1 MRESKGIR
9 QRIPDFAFR
18 GGQIM
23 SSSLGTLFR
32 VSTFGE
38 SHGVGVGAVVDGCPA
53 GLALS
58 AEDIQPQL
66 DRRRPGQSDITT
78 PREEADRVTI
88 LSGVENGLTLGTP
101 IGLLVHNKDQ
111 RPVDY
116 GEMSQVPRPSHA
128 DYTYQVK
135 YGIRA
140 SSGGG
145 RSSARETIGRVA
157 AGAIAEKIL
166 HQEWG
171 VEIVAW
177 VSAVGAVEADGID
190 IATVDRSQVDAHLS
204 RCPDRASAE
213 RMEARVREVLEAKDS
228 IGGIVS
234 CVCRNLPVGWGEPVF
249 DKLEARLAQA
259 MLSLPATKGFEIGSG
274 FAGTRL
280 LGSQH
285 NDPFVRKG
293 DRLGTVTNHAGGTL
307 GGLSSGEPVLFRVA
321 FKPVATIGRSQ
332 QTVDFSGQP
341 VTLEAKGRHD
351 PCVVPR
357 AVPIVE
363 TMTALVLL
371 DLALQQ
377 KVHQP

>member
-1 MRESKGIR
+1 
-9 QRIPDFAFR
+9 
-18 GGQIM
+18 M

-38 SHGVGVGAVVDGCPA
+38 SHGLGVGAILDGCPA
-53 GLALS
+53 GLQLS
-58 AEDIQPQL
+58 EADIQPQL
-66 DRRRPGQSDITT
+66 DRRRPGQSDLTT

-88 LSGVENGLTLGTP
+88 LSGVEDGLTLGTP

-111 RPVDY
+111 RPGDY

-128 DYTYQVK
+128 DFTYQAK
-135 YGIRA
+135 YGTRA

-166 HQEWG
+166 REEWG

-177 VSAVGAVEADGID
+177 VSSIGAEQASGID
-190 IATVDRSQVDAHLS
+190 PDTVSRAQVDTTLS
-204 RCPDRASAE
+204 RCPDKASAA
-213 RMEARVREVLEAKDS
+213 RMEALVREVLADKDS
-228 IGGIVS
+228 IGGVVS
-234 CVCRNLPVGWGEPVF
+234 CVCRNVPSGWGEPVF
-249 DKLEARLAQA
+249 DKLEAMLAQA

-274 FAGTRL
+274 FAGTQLR
-280 LGSQH
+280 GSRH
-285 NDPFVRKG
+285 NDPFVQKG
-293 DRLGTVTNHAGGTL
+293 ARLGTVTNNAGGTL
-307 GGLSSGEPVLFRVA
+307 GGISSGEPVLFRVA
-321 FKPVATIGRSQ
+321 FKPVATIGQPQ
-332 QTVDFSGQP
+332 QTVGFDGKP

-363 TMTALVLL
+363 SMAALVLL
-371 DLALQQ
+371 DLAMRQ
-377 KVHQP
+377 KTRGA

>member
-1 MRESKGIR
+1 
-9 QRIPDFAFR
+9 
-18 GGQIM
+18 M

-38 SHGVGVGAVVDGCPA
+38 SHGVGVGAIVDGCPA
-53 GLALS
+53 GLQLS
-58 AEDIQPQL
+58 ESDIQPQL
-66 DRRRPGQSDITT
+66 DRRRPGQSDLTT

-111 RPVDY
+111 RPGDY
-116 GEMSQVPRPSHA
+116 GEMDQIPRPSHA
-128 DYTYQVK
+128 DFTYQAK

-166 HQEWG
+166 REKWG

-177 VSAVGAVEADGID
+177 VSSVGAEEAAD
-190 IATVDRSQVDAHLS
+190 VDTDKVTRDQVDANLS
-204 RCPDRASAE
+204 RCPDNSSAA
-213 RMEARVREVLEAKDS
+213 RMEALVREVLEAKDS
-228 IGGIVS
+228 VGGVVS
-234 CVCRNLPVGWGEPVF
+234 CVCRHLPVGWGEPVF
-249 DKLEARLAQA
+249 DKLEAKLAQA

-280 LGSQH
+280 RGSQH
-285 NDPFVRKG
+285 NDPFIQKG
-293 DRLGTVTNHAGGTL
+293 DRLGTVTNYAGGTL
-307 GGLSSGEPVLFRVA
+307 GGISSGEPVLFRVA

-332 QTVDFSGQP
+332 QTVDFKGKP

-363 TMTALVLL
+363 AMAARMCAVFCRHLSSRR
-371 DLALQQ
+371 AAM
-377 KVHQP
+377 

>member
-1 MRESKGIR
+1 
-9 QRIPDFAFR
+9 
-18 GGQIM
+18 M

-38 SHGVGVGAVVDGCPA
+38 SHGIGVGAIVDGCPA
-53 GLALS
+53 GLQLS
-58 AEDIQPQL
+58 EADIQPQL
-66 DRRRPGQSDITT
+66 DRRRPGQSDLTT
-78 PREEADRVTI
+78 PREEADQVTI

-111 RPVDY
+111 RPGDY
-116 GEMSQVPRPSHA
+116 GEMDLVPRPSHA
-128 DYTYQVK
+128 DFTYQAK

-166 HQEWG
+166 REEWG

-177 VSAVGAVEADGID
+177 VSSVGAEEAVNVDVD
-190 IATVDRSQVDAHLS
+190 SVNRDQVDRNLS
-204 RCPDRASAE
+204 RCPDKPSAA
-213 RMEARVREVLEAKDS
+213 RMEALVREVLEAKDS
-228 IGGIVS
+228 VGGVVS
-234 CVCRNLPVGWGEPVF
+234 CVCRNLPAGWGEPVF
-249 DKLEARLAQA
+249 DKLDAMLAQA

-280 LGSQH
+280 RGSQH
-285 NDPFVRKG
+285 NDPFVQKG
-293 DRLGTVTNHAGGTL
+293 KRLGTLTNYAGGTL
-307 GGLSSGEPVLFRVA
+307 GGISSGEPVLFRVA
-321 FKPVATIGRSQ
+321 FKPVATIGQSQ
-332 QTVDFSGQP
+332 QTVDFDGKP
-341 VTLEAKGRHD
+341 VILEAKGRHD

-363 TMTALVLL
+363 SMAALVLL
-371 DLALQQ
+371 DLALRQ
-377 KVHQP
+377 KTRSAQ

>member
-1 MRESKGIR
+1 
-9 QRIPDFAFR
+9 
-18 GGQIM
+18 M

-38 SHGVGVGAVVDGCPA
+38 SHGVGVGAIVDGCPA
-53 GLALS
+53 GLPLS
-58 AEDIQPQL
+58 EADIQPQL
-66 DRRRPGQSDITT
+66 DRRRPGQSDLTT
-78 PREEADRVTI
+78 PREEADQVTI

-111 RPVDY
+111 RPGDY
-116 GEMSQVPRPSHA
+116 GEMDLVPRPSHA
-128 DYTYQVK
+128 DFTYQAK

-166 HQEWG
+166 REEWG

-177 VSAVGAVEADGID
+177 VSSVGAEEAVN
-190 IATVDRSQVDAHLS
+190 VDVDSVSRDQVDSNLS
-204 RCPDRASAE
+204 RCPDKPSAA
-213 RMEARVREVLEAKDS
+213 RMEALVREVLEAKDS
-228 IGGIVS
+228 VGGVVS

-249 DKLEARLAQA
+249 DKLDAMLAQA

-280 LGSQH
+280 RGSQH
-285 NDPFVRKG
+285 NDPFVQKG
-293 DRLGTVTNHAGGTL
+293 KRLGTLTNYAGGTL
-307 GGLSSGEPVLFRVA
+307 GGISSGEPVLFRVA
-321 FKPVATIGRSQ
+321 FKPVATIGQSQ
-332 QTVDFSGQP
+332 QTVDFDGKP
-341 VTLEAKGRHD
+341 VILEAKGRHD

-363 TMTALVLL
+363 SMAALVLL
-371 DLALQQ
+371 DLALRQ
-377 KVHQP
+377 KTRSAQ

>member
-1 MRESKGIR
+1 
-9 QRIPDFAFR
+9 
-18 GGQIM
+18 M

-38 SHGVGVGAVVDGCPA
+38 SHGVGVGAIVDGCPA
-53 GLALS
+53 GLQLS
-58 AEDIQPQL
+58 EADIQPQL
-66 DRRRPGQSDITT
+66 DRRRPGQSDLTT
-78 PREEADRVTI
+78 PREEADQVTI

-111 RPVDY
+111 RPGDY
-116 GEMSQVPRPSHA
+116 GEMDLVPRPSHA
-128 DYTYQVK
+128 DFTYQAK

-166 HQEWG
+166 REEWG

-177 VSAVGAVEADGID
+177 VSSVGAEEAVN
-190 IATVDRSQVDAHLS
+190 VDVDSVNRDQVDSNLS
-204 RCPDRASAE
+204 RCPDKPSAA
-213 RMEARVREVLEAKDS
+213 RMEALVREVLEAKDS
-228 IGGIVS
+228 VGGVVS
-234 CVCRNLPVGWGEPVF
+234 CVCRNLPAGWGEPVF
-249 DKLEARLAQA
+249 DKLDAMLAQA

-280 LGSQH
+280 RGSQH
-285 NDPFVRKG
+285 NDPFVQKG
-293 DRLGTVTNHAGGTL
+293 KRLGTLTNYAGGTL
-307 GGLSSGEPVLFRVA
+307 GGISSGEPILFRVA
-321 FKPVATIGRSQ
+321 FKPVATIGQSQ
-332 QTVDFSGQP
+332 QTVDFDGKP
-341 VTLEAKGRHD
+341 VILEAKGRHD

-363 TMTALVLL
+363 SMAALVLL
-371 DLALQQ
+371 DLALRQ
-377 KVHQP
+377 KTRSA